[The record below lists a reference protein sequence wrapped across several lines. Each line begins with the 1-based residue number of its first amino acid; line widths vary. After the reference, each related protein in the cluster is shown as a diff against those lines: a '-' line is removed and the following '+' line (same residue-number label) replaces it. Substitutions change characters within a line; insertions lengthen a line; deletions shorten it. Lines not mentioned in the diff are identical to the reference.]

1 MAAARSP
8 QLSRVSIDSLCDFL
22 FLSHPIRTCVDMS
35 NGTASSSWLCWT
47 KKLFIVWTTF
57 RVGQGRP
64 SASSSTLTSTSASSY
79 RRASPFSTRSSA
91 VCIRWPTPT
100 SSNCFS
106 SSSDWFVFQLFFAY
120 FNDFIDISCVLRSLV
135 GQHSI
140 RSDQSG
146 RQFHFT
152 VAGRLGRYAGT
163 EILRPVFR
171 LRYAAHFRRHSVAGE
186 PHIYALYA
194 S

>member
-1 MAAARSP
+1 MNDISCGTGATISVIVDIDVNISVV
-8 QLSRVSIDSLCDFL
+8 LSACIAIFYTL
-22 FLSHPIRTCVDMS
+22 FGGLYSVAYTDVI
-35 NGTASSSWLCWT
+35 
-47 KKLFIVWTTF
+47 
-57 RVGQGRP
+57 
-64 SASSSTLTSTSASSY
+64 
-79 RRASPFSTRSSA
+79 
-91 VCIRWPTPT
+91 
-100 SSNCFS
+100 
-106 SSSDWFVFQLFFAY
+106 QLFFIFFGLVRFSIVFAY